1 VLRSILPPFVFIF
14 LFLHISYAP
23 LTCRVSSRFPAGRP
37 EEKHVNARRRRS
49 STSTASRINN
59 ERLTPRQ
66 SQAPNFYISERAG
79 RAEPDEESRRWSSE
93 PRDANAMGSTRA
105 RADKSS
111 LIILFRGRIAFSLIE
126 GTGRGLRTAAFL
138 RKLNCLWK
146 PNYYVPLSYISVT

>member
-1 VLRSILPPFVFIF
+1 MLRSILPPFVFIL

-37 EEKHVNARRRRS
+37 EEKHVNARRS

-111 LIILFRGRIAFSLIE
+111 LIILFRGRIVFSLIE
-126 GTGRGLRTAAFL
+126 GTGGGLHIAAFL
-138 RKLNCLWK
+138 RKLNCLW
-146 PNYYVPLSYISVT
+146 N